1 MNKLTET
8 KKLLA
13 ATMCVHQL
21 KFVGKLEAT
30 QTDMLNEN
38 KQCMLVNPSAALIT
52 NATM

>member
-13 ATMCVHQL
+13 TTICVHQMN
-21 KFVGKLEAT
+21 FVGKLEAT

-38 KQCMLVNPSAALIT
+38 E
-52 NATM
+52 